1 MADQEMEHQDF
12 TEDNYQ
18 GGDFQE
24 NGVDNVDG
32 VCEAEDGSGEAGN
45 EDSGAADAPGRD
57 DDR

>member
-12 TEDNYQ
+12 TEDYQ

-24 NGVDNVDG
+24 NGINSGDG
-32 VCEAEDGSGEAGN
+32 GAEASEEAGN
-45 EDSGAADAPGRD
+45 AQDSGAADAPGRD